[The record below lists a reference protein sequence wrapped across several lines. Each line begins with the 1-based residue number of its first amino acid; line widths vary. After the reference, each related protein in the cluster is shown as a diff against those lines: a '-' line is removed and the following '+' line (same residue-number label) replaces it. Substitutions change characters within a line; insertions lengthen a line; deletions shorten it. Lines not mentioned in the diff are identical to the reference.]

1 MWPEREHGAF
11 EKEVD
16 DGLKRLYFGRYINAA
31 FLDPRIARKGAWKM
45 KKAKIVVVLVIVLAI
60 GFIGWQNAGFV
71 TDQRPFKVLTYE
83 SPEIYNGVVIL
94 AAFLLGALLVYISG
108 LLARFKARKEIKEL
122 TAQVAACQMEKSALQ
137 KENAAAVSQPPAA
150 QPPDAGPA
158 DPDGAA

>member
-1 MWPEREHGAF
+1 
-11 EKEVD
+11 
-16 DGLKRLYFGRYINAA
+16 
-31 FLDPRIARKGAWKM
+31 M
-45 KKAKIVVVLVIVLAI
+45 KKAKIVVVLVIVFVI

-108 LLARFKARKEIKEL
+108 LLARFKARKEIKDL
-122 TAQVAACQMEKSALQ
+122 TARIEACQMEKSALQ
-137 KENAAAVSQPPAA
+137 KEKAVA
-150 QPPDAGPA
+150 QPPDPGPA